1 MGEQFKYRDLIT
13 DSDWELLVSI
23 FVTFIGSSYLEGKS
37 GFVIHKSHEL
47 IQELTTSITELAAR
61 LKINLPEGVN
71 IPLDA
76 FPVDGGLVVAFDER
90 VLTECAQSFCVQRGI
105 DAQQAIN
112 YHKKARSA
120 EQARV
125 YTLLKDAIVKDRLG
139 CSRMI
144 LAFGRIG
151 ATETSFVS
159 KTPDGNSERLMYDS
173 TFLDCWSLSMVL
185 EKLDSKVTRKVV
197 GQNQFV
203 FDILGIMP
211 QSNGVMLNFY
221 VA

>member
-1 MGEQFKYRDLIT
+1 MTEQFKYKDLIT
-13 DSDWELLVSI
+13 DSDWELLVGI
-23 FVTFIGSSYLEGKS
+23 FVSFIGSAYLEGKS
-37 GFVIHKSHEL
+37 GFVIHKSHEMVE
-47 IQELTTSITELAAR
+47 ELTESIIGLAER
-61 LKINLPEGVN
+61 LKVNLPEGVN

-76 FPVDGGLVVAFDER
+76 FVVDGGLTVAFDER
-90 VLTECAQSFCVQRGI
+90 ALTECAQSFCVARGI

-125 YTLLKDAIVKDRLG
+125 YTLLKDAIVQDRLG

-144 LAFGRIG
+144 MAFGNIG

-159 KTPDGNSERLMYDS
+159 KAQDGTNERIVYDS
-173 TFLDCWSLSMVL
+173 TFLDYWSLSMVL

-211 QSNGVMLNFY
+211 QGNGVMLNFY